1 MSLAT
6 SESYLCL
13 SLSHHSLNLVA
24 GKVSLRCTGVQ
35 QQDGPPLSRNP
46 KKQAPSEKFHRKE
59 LKSKLHRG
67 WHPGQRTQAPPTKRV
82 IISEEE
88 REQQVQ
94 KGRNSLHLDEPIL
107 EQGET
112 KVYVDD
118 RRMPSQQREY
128 LFDVEDDEEFF
139 SDDDE
144 NDEDDDDQS
153 EENVFDMKN
162 EDDRFV
168 AAKMEQRE
176 DSEDSSATD
185 LDCKH
190 FSRYSNFRST
200 YFLLCCKVSRH
211 RLLCIQIQ

>member
-35 QQDGPPLSRNP
+35 QQDGPPVSRNP
-46 KKQAPSEKFHRKE
+46 KKQAPSEKFQRKE
-59 LKSKLHRG
+59 IKSKLHRG

-82 IISEEE
+82 TISEEE
-88 REQQVQ
+88 GERQVQ

-112 KVYVDD
+112 KAYVDD

-128 LFDVEDDEEFF
+128 LFDVEDDEEFL

-153 EENVFDMKN
+153 EEDDFDMKN

-168 AAKMEQRE
+168 AAKMKQRE

-190 FSRYSNFRST
+190 FSRYSNVRST
-200 YFLLCCKVSRH
+200 YSVVL
-211 RLLCIQIQ
+211 